1 MPNTVQP
8 RLLKGFQ
15 DHLPARMIARQ
26 RIVRTV
32 QECYERFGFLPIDTP
47 AQEYAL
53 TLLGPGGDESNKQV
67 FRFTSPEG
75 EDIGLRF
82 DLTVPLA
89 RLIAMY
95 PDLPKP
101 FRRYQV
107 GRLWRAEKPDPG
119 RYREFYQFDLDAV
132 GCPDVLTDAEIIVAM
147 HDTLKALGIERFQI
161 KINNRKILN
170 GAVRFAEIPENAT
183 NAVIRVL
190 DKLDKIGI
198 EGISQELSE
207 GRVDVSGDRIRGL
220 GLQKNQIEKICDYL
234 AIAKG
239 TRKDTLRS
247 VSEVIG
253 NIDSAS
259 EGLAEL
265 EEIAGYLDA
274 VEISEDHAVFD
285 PALARGLD
293 YYTGPIFEAVLP
305 DAPRFG
311 SVFAG
316 GRYDHLMKRFTG
328 EEIPATGASIGVD
341 RLLAA
346 LDSLGLVPDIK
357 CTAKVLVTVMDG
369 AYKADYLRMA
379 HDLRNAGI
387 PTELYTGSDR
397 GLGKQLK
404 YANALGLEV
413 AVIAGSDEFAQGT
426 VSIKDLRT
434 GMEKRKDVDSREE
447 WRKKGTAGQQTVKRS
462 ELVGAVRTMLE

>member
-53 TLLGPGGDESNKQV
+53 TLIGPGGDESNKQI

-89 RLIAMY
+89 RVIATY

-132 GCPDVLTDAEIIVAM
+132 GCPDMLTDAEIIIAM

-161 KINNRKILN
+161 KINNRKVLN
-170 GAVRFAEIPENAT
+170 GAVGQAGIPEKTA
-183 NAVIRVL
+183 NAVIRVI
-190 DKLDKIGI
+190 DKLDKIGV
-198 EGISQELSE
+198 EGVSQELAD
-207 GRVDVSGDRIRGL
+207 GRVDASGDRIRGL
-220 GLQKNQIEKICDYL
+220 NLDERQITGICDYL
-234 AIAKG
+234 SIRKG
-239 TRKDTLRS
+239 PRKETIKS
-247 VSEVIG
+247 VCEVVG
-253 NIDSAS
+253 NNDSAN
-259 EGLAEL
+259 EGLDEL

-274 VEISEDHAVFD
+274 AEISEEHAIFD
-285 PALARGLD
+285 PTLARGLD
-293 YYTGPIFEAVLP
+293 YYTGPVFEAVLP

-316 GRYDHLMKRFTG
+316 GRYDHLVKRFTG

-346 LDSLGLVPDIK
+346 LDSLGLIPDIK
-357 CTAKVLVTVMDG
+357 CTARVLVTVMDPNH
-369 AYKADYLRMA
+369 KADYLRMA
-379 HDLRNAGI
+379 QDLRAAGI
-387 PTELYTGSDR
+387 PTELYAGTER

-404 YANALGLEV
+404 YANALGLEL
-413 AVIAGSDEFAQGT
+413 AVIAGSDEFSQGT
-426 VSIKDLRT
+426 VSVKDLRT

-447 WRKKGTAGQQTVKRS
+447 WRKKGTAGQQTIKRE
-462 ELVGAVRTMLE
+462 ELVGAVRDMLD